1 MFPKYLLFF
10 LSLLSLYNLIK
21 ASYVTIPFEIYK
33 ETEPIQYS
41 SLEDYFRYNSNL
53 KYYGEISI
61 GESSNPIPIV
71 LSFEDFGFY
80 LISKGTDFGKVNQVY
95 DPISSYSFKYDVEH
109 VLYFRT
115 YGRSYKAEDTFS
127 FNKDSLKCR
136 HVKFLYCGD
145 DHQMKNSI
153 MMIGLK
159 LVGDLIRDPD
169 LNLVKQ
175 LRQNKYTETYDWS
188 IHFDEKNKNKGII
201 LIGGEAHKYNPSKY
215 NQSNYLNSVTLSKE
229 AFDVWNLRFDK
240 IYFLNKNKEEMQVT
254 DYLRFTFN
262 HESNLIEGTSSYEK
276 LIKQN
281 FFDALIEQ
289 GKCQMEKSQVSQ
301 RVYSCTNNEK
311 IKEELRKNFPPLK
324 IESKAYLKT
333 FELNYDDLFLEKNDK
348 IYFLIYF
355 PYYMGFSWN
364 VGLPFLKKYFFSYNY
379 DTNLISYYN
388 DDLSKFNEGEKNSGI
403 GAGKIVMIIF
413 LIIFIGLLG
422 FYLGRRYIL
431 MRRVAKIRAS
441 ELESEFSKDINDNDE
456 TPKDD
461 KKNVSKYFLI

>member
-1 MFPKYLLFF
+1 MLLKNYLFLLLLFS
-10 LSLLSLYNLIK
+10 LSNIIIS
-21 ASYVTIPFEIYK
+21 SYVTIPFQLVK
-33 ETEPIQYS
+33 KSEPSQYLS
-41 SLEDYFRYNSNL
+41 IEDYFTFNNDY

-61 GESSNPIPIV
+61 GESTTPIPV
-71 LSFEDFGFY
+71 QLSFNDFGFY
-80 LISKGTDFGKVNQVY
+80 YISKGIDLGQKNNIYQPLSSSSFRYDNVSIVYFKNFGKSKRAN
-95 DPISSYSFKYDVEH
+95 
-109 VLYFRT
+109 
-115 YGRSYKAEDTFS
+115 DTFV
-127 FNKDSLKCR
+127 FNGVNLKCR
-136 HVKFLYCGD
+136 NIKFLYCD
-145 DHQMKNSI
+145 EDHKMINSYMI
-153 MMIGLK
+153 IGLR
-159 LVGDLIRDPD
+159 LMGDIIRDGE

-175 LRQNKYTETYDWS
+175 LRQNKYTETYDWGLL
-188 IHFDEKNKNKGII
+188 FDEKNKNKGVL
-201 LIGGEAHKYNPSKY
+201 LIGGQAHTYAPDKF
-215 NQSNYLNSVTLSKE
+215 NQSYLLNSVTLSKE
-229 AFDVWNLRFDK
+229 IFDVWNLKFDK
-240 IYFLNKNKEEMQVT
+240 IYFMNKNEEIQIT

>member
-1 MFPKYLLFF
+1 
-10 LSLLSLYNLIK
+10 
-21 ASYVTIPFEIYK
+21 
-33 ETEPIQYS
+33 
-41 SLEDYFRYNSNL
+41 
-53 KYYGEISI
+53 
-61 GESSNPIPIV
+61 
-71 LSFEDFGFY
+71 
-80 LISKGTDFGKVNQVY
+80 
-95 DPISSYSFKYDVEH
+95 
-109 VLYFRT
+109 
-115 YGRSYKAEDTFS
+115 
-127 FNKDSLKCR
+127 
-136 HVKFLYCGD
+136 
-145 DHQMKNSI
+145 MKNSI

-348 IYFLIYF
+348 VYFLIYF